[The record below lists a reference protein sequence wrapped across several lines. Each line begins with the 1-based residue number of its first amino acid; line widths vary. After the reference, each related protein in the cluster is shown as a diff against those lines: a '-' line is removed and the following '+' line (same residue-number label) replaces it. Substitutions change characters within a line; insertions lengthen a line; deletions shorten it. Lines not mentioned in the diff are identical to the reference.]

1 MSRVAV
7 PSVLIA
13 AAVILAGCGK
23 SAEMKK
29 MEADLFS
36 SLKQMHDEGMDL
48 MVKAGDLSDEV
59 DQAIASFDSL
69 AAAHPKETA
78 GHTMDDLKVAKL
90 KLAGAMTA
98 MNDWMAALRPYED
111 GMKHEDAMALLGGEK
126 DGIVKVKGQFDEAI
140 ASASASLR
148 SQKAFADELAGKFAK
163 GRSPAGVVRRNKN
176 AGVE

>member
-1 MSRVAV
+1 
-7 PSVLIA
+7 
-13 AAVILAGCGK
+13 
-23 SAEMKK
+23 
-29 MEADLFS
+29 
-36 SLKQMHDEGMDL
+36 
-48 MVKAGDLSDEV
+48 
-59 DQAIASFDSL
+59 
-69 AAAHPKETA
+69 
-78 GHTMDDLKVAKL
+78 MDDLKVAKL

-163 GRSPAGVVRRNKN
+163 GKSPSSVARRNKN